1 MVMFIFNFPYSLGL
15 IFGILYFVY
24 WLTAIVDVIKSDFKD
39 QNMKLIWI
47 IVLIFANPIGPFVY
61 FGLVKNRRRARVS
74 KYFNR

>member
-1 MVMFIFNFPYSLGL
+1 MFIFNFPYSLGL

-24 WLTAIVDVIKSDFKD
+24 WVTAIVDVIKSDFKD

-74 KYFNR
+74 KYFKR